1 MKRLFTD
8 HFSIVL
14 LLSSV
19 LGLFLPSPGNITPI
33 LMLGLLFVIVFSSF
47 FQMNFDRQA
56 FRENFSKALAYRI
69 LRFVLLPVAIY
80 YMVLP
85 FGNFY
90 AFALFFLALMPGG
103 TSSPALCA
111 LMGGNFNLSLF
122 ILVIS
127 NVIIVAT
134 VPLLAPVYARSVLE
148 IDALSLFKTLV
159 ITIFLPFFVHLPI
172 RRSAKA
178 SLWMKSNMS
187 FIVIICLSLMLML
200 AISRNRDLLLDNPG
214 IAAIY
219 FAISLVFFLFLYL
232 AGWLIGFIGKT
243 GDHVAG
249 SVSSGSNN
257 IGLAI
262 SLSLLYLSPKI
273 TLLYIFG
280 EFAWVFGLMGAK
292 RIFKNRESAV

>member
-1 MKRLFTD
+1 MKRFITAN
-8 HFSIVL
+8 FSIIL
-14 LLSSV
+14 LLSSL
-19 LGLFLPSPGNITPI
+19 LGMFLPSPGGITPI
-33 LMLGLLFVIVFSSF
+33 LMLALLFVIVFSSF
-47 FQMNFDRQA
+47 FQLDFNRQA
-56 FRENFSKALAYRI
+56 FRENFTKAVVYSVI
-69 LRFVLLPVAIY
+69 RFVVLPVAVY

-122 ILVIS
+122 ILVVS

-148 IDALSLFKTLV
+148 INALSLFKTLV
-159 ITIFLPFFVHLPI
+159 ITIFLPFFVHLPL
-172 RRSAKA
+172 RRYPQVSG
-178 SLWMKSNMS
+178 WMKSNMS
-187 FIVIICLSLMLML
+187 LIVIICLSLMLML
-200 AISRNRDLLLDNPG
+200 AISRNRNLLLGNPG
-214 IAAIY
+214 IALIY
-219 FAISLVFFLFLYL
+219 FGISIVFFLFLYA

-262 SLSLLYLSPKI
+262 SLSLLYLSPQI
-273 TLLYIFG
+273 TLLFIFG

-292 RIFKNRESAV
+292 RIFKTSEMNA

>member
-33 LMLGLLFVIVFSSF
+33 LMLGLLFIIVFSSF
-47 FQMNFDRQA
+47 FQMVFNRQA
-56 FRENFSKALAYRI
+56 FRENFSKALIYSI
-69 LRFVLLPVAIY
+69 LRFVLLPIAIY
-80 YMVLP
+80 YLLLP

-122 ILVIS
+122 ILVVS

-134 VPLLAPVYARSVLE
+134 VPLLAPVYARSVLD

-159 ITIFLPFFVHLPI
+159 ITIFLPFFVHLPL
-172 RRSAKA
+172 RRFVKA
-178 SLWMKSNMS
+178 SNWMKSNLS

-200 AISRNRDLLLDNPG
+200 AISRNRDLLLGNPG
-214 IAAIY
+214 MAAVY

-262 SLSLLYLSPKI
+262 SLSLLYFSPQI

-292 RIFKNRESAV
+292 RIFKTRDVAA